1 MRIADPRM
9 VANMPP
15 RDPMP
20 PRAGAGGAGFSGFGG
35 GGAGNPVKGNMAG
48 MIGTGLN
55 TLAASG
61 PRPAMPSASM
71 LGSGMGGPRPPMRGF
86 KKGGVVKGKSVP
98 QSQKKNRKKI

>member
-1 MRIADPRM
+1 MRIANPRM
-9 VANMPP
+9 AANMPSRGP
-15 RDPMP
+15 LP
-20 PRAGAGGAGFSGFGG
+20 PRAGTGFTGFGG
-35 GGAGNPVKGNMAG
+35 SGGLPAKGDIAGMAG

-55 TLAASG
+55 KLAASG

-86 KKGGVVKGKSVP
+86 KKGGSVKGKSVP

>member
-20 PRAGAGGAGFSGFGG
+20 PRT
-35 GGAGNPVKGNMAG
+35 GAGNPVKGNMAG

-55 TLAASG
+55 TLPASG
-61 PRPAMPSASM
+61 PRPAMPMPGSGT

-98 QSQKKNRKKI
+98 QSKKKNRKKI